1 MAQFCMWVNICKILT
16 KLHAMILLKAQRQ
29 THVAS
34 SILVASM
41 TPLYMWDSFSQT
53 IKSIACFQLLS

>member
-1 MAQFCMWVNICKILT
+1 MQNID

-29 THVAS
+29 AHVAS

-41 TPLYMWDSFSQT
+41 TSLYMWDSFSHT
-53 IKSIACFQLLS
+53 VKSIARFQLLS